1 MTTTGR
7 ALGREA
13 ELTARLTLQR
23 QLAEK
28 LRAHTIRMR
37 DALTTEVTNATSASR
52 LLVEAARI
60 SADALATRRTSIWL
74 FDEHRQHLVRRV
86 LLLDGVEQTRAD
98 NDPLLQ
104 LPIRDCPTYLAALIN
119 SPALRVDDALSD
131 PRTAELTSYLKERDV
146 RALLDI
152 PILAP
157 GRLEGVVCHVGAPRA
172 WLDEEADFAA
182 NIGGLVALALEAERR
197 VAAERARA
205 GTEARYRHLVESLP
219 VTVYEYSLR
228 THRFEYLSP
237 QVEALTGRTAERW
250 LELGPTAWLD
260 AIEPNHRPPVQARLG
275 SDPEAGIEPE
285 IVYRLRPP
293 DGTRRWIRD
302 TCSIVRD
309 ALGRP
314 VGVQGMLADITALR
328 EAELGRSEVER
339 SLTDLFEN
347 IELVAIILDRQLRVR
362 FANSGF
368 SRLTGYQPGDILGND
383 WFSLMV
389 PSPDRSRIRDIF
401 ERDLARGTVLTRHE
415 NPIITRSGK
424 QLRILWANAILRDGQ
439 GEVTGFAS
447 LGLDVTSRAA
457 REAAE
462 RHHERLESLGR
473 LAADVA
479 HDFNG
484 LITIMN
490 GALTELDSDRSDAA
504 RRELSDALAHA
515 TSLVRS
521 LLEFGRVD
529 SDDPSYI
536 IADEVV
542 SQTIPLM
549 TALAST
555 GVGISTTLGAG
566 ATLVGL
572 QAHDLRQLLLNL
584 VKNSVDAIADQ
595 GGTIRVTTSAVV
607 LDAEAAAERS
617 LDASGAYFELV
628 VADDGPGMTE
638 AVRQRALDPFFT
650 TKPKAQGTG
659 LGLAICAAV
668 AHRAGGRL
676 TLDSAPGKG
685 TSVTVNLPIEP
696 IEPIE
701 LGAAAAPA
709 PLPAAR
715 KAVPPNLRATQP
727 LMRRPDLPNGEPSLE
742 ATTRP
747 RVGPPTG
754 PGARPMAAASVLL
767 IEDQA
772 IIRSLMRRLLVPR
785 GYLVLEAPDLAA
797 AAAALEG
804 HGVVDLVIA
813 DCRLP
818 DGDGSSFARVAQ
830 EQGQARRVIVTSG
843 EPVNDT
849 WPGLNLVLPK
859 PFSAD
864 ALVRAVE
871 QALASNPPD

>member
-7 ALGREA
+7 GLGREA

-37 DALTTEVTNATSASR
+37 DALNTEVTNATTASR

-86 LLLDGVEQTRAD
+86 LLLDGVEQTRAEE
-98 NDPLLQ
+98 DPLLQ
-104 LPIRDCPTYLAALIN
+104 LPIRDCPTYLAAITS
-119 SPALRVDDALSD
+119 SPALRVDDALHD
-131 PRTAELTSYLKERDV
+131 PRTAELTAYLEDRDV

-157 GRLEGVVCHVGAPRA
+157 GRLEGVVCHEHVGAPRA

-260 AIEPNHRPPVQARLG
+260 AIEPAHRAPVNARLS
-275 SDPEAGIEPE
+275 SDPDAGIEPE
-285 IVYRLRPP
+285 IIYRLRPP

-347 IELVAIILDRQLRVR
+347 IELVAIILDRQCRVR

-389 PSPDRSRIRDIF
+389 PSPDRSRLRDIF

-457 REAAE
+457 REASE
-462 RHHERLESLGR
+462 RHHERLQSLGR

-490 GALTELDSDRSDAA
+490 AALTELDSDRSAAA
-504 RRELSDALAHA
+504 RREISDALAHA

-529 SDDPSYI
+529 SDDPSFI
-536 IADEVV
+536 VADDVV
-542 SQTIPLM
+542 HQSIPLM
-549 TALAST
+549 TALAPA
-555 GVGISTTLGAG
+555 GVTVSTTTRAG
-566 ATLVGL
+566 ASLVGL

-584 VKNSVDAIADQ
+584 VKNAVDAMADQ
-595 GGTIRVTTSAVV
+595 GGTIRVSTSTIE

-617 LDASGAYFELV
+617 LDAPGHYFELV
-628 VADDGPGMTE
+628 VADDGPGMSE

-650 TKPKAQGTG
+650 TKPKTQGTG

-685 TSVTVNLPIEP
+685 TTVSVDLPIEP
-696 IEPIE
+696 ATATVPEPAIV
-701 LGAAAAPA
+701 ASKP
-709 PLPAAR
+709 
-715 KAVPPNLRATQP
+715 VPPNLRATQP
-727 LMRRPDLPNGEPSLE
+727 LMRRPDFPRGEPSLE

-772 IIRSLMRRLLVPR
+772 IIRSLMRRLLAPR
-785 GYLVLEAPDLAA
+785 GYLILEAADLAA

-804 HGVVDLVIA
+804 QGVVDLVIA

-818 DGDGSSFARVAQ
+818 DGDGSSFARNAQ
-830 EQGQARRVIVTSG
+830 ERGQARRVIVTSG

-849 WPGLNLVLPK
+849 WPGLNVVLPK

-871 QALASNPPD
+871 QALASNPSD